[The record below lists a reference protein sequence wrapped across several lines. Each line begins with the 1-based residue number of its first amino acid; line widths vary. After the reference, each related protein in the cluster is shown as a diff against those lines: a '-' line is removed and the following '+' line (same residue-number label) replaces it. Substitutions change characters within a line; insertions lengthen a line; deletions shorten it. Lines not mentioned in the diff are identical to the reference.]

1 MQNFIERQNKFQT
14 NKESKIQEIEKN
26 IYIEKYDF
34 VPKINKIVKS
44 KSQNNI
50 MDKNK
55 NDYKIIKQ
63 LMDSQF
69 DELKEEALKKKS
81 Q

>member
-63 LMDSQF
+63 LMDS
-69 DELKEEALKKKS
+69 
-81 Q
+81 